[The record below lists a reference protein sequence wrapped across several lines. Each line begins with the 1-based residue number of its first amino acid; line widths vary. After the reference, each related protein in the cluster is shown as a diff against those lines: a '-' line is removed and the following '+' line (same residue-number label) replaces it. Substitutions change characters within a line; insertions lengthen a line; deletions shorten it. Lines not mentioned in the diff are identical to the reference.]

1 VDIAEI
7 SRWITIAAIG
17 LAFTLRAHAADN
29 QPLPQVRPGHPRLL
43 VTGDD
48 LPRLRKQVAAY
59 PDLWE
64 RMKDLALQ
72 PPSDPG
78 YGDGRGIRT
87 AALVYLITGEEQ
99 YLRPTIARAENI
111 ARNHTLDQYGTPEA
125 LFGLA
130 LAYDWCYPG
139 LSASQRQE
147 ISGAMLRMAE
157 YCRDKIWRHSDFN
170 NHFVLEKVWPF
181 VYTGAALA
189 GDVDDPRVAEFLRL
203 GDEYLHQHLIP
214 AANLM
219 ADDTGGQHEGY
230 GYDLWGYARP
240 AAYVM
245 EAWRTA
251 TGEDLFPTCTATR
264 YFALWNIYGRRP
276 FDGMQE
282 HFDDADLDLRWGAD
296 DVYAYLFAARYRDGH
311 AQWMGDQI
319 ERRYDTF
326 LWPIIL
332 WRDPDLAPRGPDDL
346 PLARRFDGLGWVL
359 MRSSWQ
365 SDATFASFQ
374 CGPVITGHQHLD
386 NNSFTI
392 HKGGLLAIDPG
403 INAYGERIDDK
414 YRANYYSRTIAHNT
428 ITVYDPSETFPDG
441 AWGGGEPK
449 GANDGGQLRPQ
460 FPERVEELTPGN
472 RWDAGRIVAYAH
484 QPLFTYAVG
493 DATKSYSPKKL
504 KRFLRHFLYLPP
516 DLFVIFD
523 QVSATDAS
531 FRKAWL
537 LHTVSEPDVK
547 GNLIRVTN
555 GDATLICRT
564 VLPQSPTITTVG
576 GHGKERWVDGRDW
589 PSLEKTEWP
598 PEAGAWR
605 VEVSPSLP
613 SQEDLFLHVLQAGS
627 TDIAAPGAVTLIH
640 ASGEIGVRVLAQGRE
655 YEATFSQSGAP
666 TGHLRITDR
675 GKVLIAEQ
683 LR

>member
-1 VDIAEI
+1 MDMVDIA
-7 SRWITIAAIG
+7 RWVTIPAVS
-17 LAFTLRAHAADN
+17 LAFTVCAGAAAGR
-29 QPLPQVRPGHPRLL
+29 PLPQVRPDHPRLL
-43 VTGDD
+43 VTRDD

-59 PDLWE
+59 PEVWK

-99 YLRPTIARAENI
+99 YLTATAARAENI
-111 ARNHTLDQYGTPEA
+111 ARNHTPDQYGTPEA

-130 LAYDWCYPG
+130 LAYDWCYPR
-139 LSASQRQE
+139 LSSSQRQV
-147 ISGAMLRMAE
+147 ISSALLRMAE
-157 YCRDKIWRHSDFN
+157 YCRDRIWRHSDFN

-181 VYTGAALA
+181 VYTGAALS
-189 GDVDDPRVAEFLRL
+189 GDADDPRVAEFLRL

-219 ADDTGGQHEGY
+219 ADDSGGQHEGY

-240 AAYVM
+240 TAYVL

-264 YFALWNIYGRRP
+264 HFALWDIYGRRP
-276 FDGMQE
+276 FDGRQE
-282 HFDDADLDLRWGAD
+282 HFDDADPDLRWGPD
-296 DVYAYLFAARYRDGH
+296 DVYAYLLASRYCDGH

-319 ERRYDTF
+319 ECRYDSF

-332 WRDPDLAPRGPDDL
+332 WRDPDLAAQAPDDL

-365 SDATFASFQ
+365 PDATFASFQ

-392 HKGGLLAIDPG
+392 HKGGLLAIDSG

-414 YRANYYSRTIAHNT
+414 YRANYYCRSIAHNT
-428 ITVYDPSETFPDG
+428 MTVYDPREAFPDG
-441 AWGGGEPK
+441 AWSGGEPT
-449 GANDGGQLRPQ
+449 GANDGGQLRPH

-472 RWDAGRIVAYAH
+472 EWEVGRLVAYAH
-484 QPLFTYAVG
+484 QPSFTYAVG
-493 DATKSYSPKKL
+493 DATRSYSAKKL

-516 DLFVIFD
+516 DLFVIYD

-537 LHTVSEPDVK
+537 LHTVNEPEVK
-547 GNLIRVTN
+547 GALIRVTN
-555 GDATLICRT
+555 DDATLICRT
-564 VLPQSPTITTVG
+564 VLPESPTITIIG
-576 GHGKERWVDGRDW
+576 GPGKERWVDGRDW

-605 VEVSPSLP
+605 VEISPS
-613 SQEDLFLHVLQAGS
+613 SQSQDDVFLHVLQAGS
-627 TDIAAPGAVTLIH
+627 TDIAAPGAVTLMG
-640 ASGEIGVRVLAQGRE
+640 ASGEVGVRVVAHGRE
-655 YEATFSQSGAP
+655 YQATFSLSGAP
-666 TGHLRITDR
+666 TGHLSISEH
-675 GKVLIAEQ
+675 GKVLVAED